1 MATPEEIREVRQK
14 LETALQDY
22 VRLTREDVGNVF
34 VQDYVIAV
42 ASESMDP
49 GYENVTLF
57 NHLNRPSMALYSV
70 VGLLESAK
78 GYYTR
83 LGMSGPLGG

>member
-14 LETALQDY
+14 LEAALQDY

-49 GYENVTLF
+49 GYENTTLF

-70 VGLLESAK
+70 VGLLDSAT
-78 GYYTR
+78 GYYKR
-83 LGMSGPLGG
+83 VGGGGQVGG